1 MLLFEIKK
9 ECRTSLKRYFPPAVE
24 IKGLDVVIDTRNVFD
39 EPIRYDIK
47 PYESIRKNAIGQ
59 RDDCTTGCLIDYLYF
74 KKSIIWLQE
83 T

>member
-1 MLLFEIKK
+1 MSLLIQETF
-9 ECRTSLKRYFPPAVE
+9 LMNL
-24 IKGLDVVIDTRNVFD
+24 LDM
-39 EPIRYDIK
+39 IK